1 MAREDCEKMVLA
13 GGKSDY
19 CVRLA
24 SNKIQYVQPRTPGP
38 RPPGPSLAPS
48 PTSTHARTHNCT
60 ATHLH
65 SARPVRNPRP
75 VIACGA
81 PCGKCAHTRRA
92 HPRTLP
98 PQPARYVLVV
108 NEGKGKILNV
118 GIDIGTKASER

>member
-48 PTSTHARTHNCT
+48 PTD
-60 ATHLH
+60 
-65 SARPVRNPRP
+65 ARPQAHKPARLHTCPAHVQCATRALSSRAGPQ
-75 VIACGA
+75 VASGA
-81 PCGKCAHTRRA
+81 HSPCS
-92 HPRTLP
+92 PTLP